1 MYYILFAT
9 IFIRKNIIN
18 KAAFKLHVPFRFKNG
33 HSATLFSHPQ
43 RSHPT
48 PVRLPFFMSGKPK
61 KYFLYDLSFTLY
73 TDANEPLYNWIYIRG
88 RTEMIYGRM
97 GRKDFRPLAFESL
110 LALTCGKKMSDS
122 LHCVFR
128 ALCRALFH
136 SLMGSTHTK
145 R

>member
-1 MYYILFAT
+1 MCYIYLLRF
-9 IFIRKNIIN
+9 FYLQKYIIN
-18 KAAFKLHVPFRFKNG
+18 KIIFKLHVLFRFKSG
-33 HSATLFSHPQ
+33 HSTTLFSHLQ

-48 PVRLPFFMSGKPK
+48 PVRLLFFMSGKPK

-110 LALTCGKKMSDS
+110 LALTCGKKCPTRWTACFARYAARCFI
-122 LHCVFR
+122 L
-128 ALCRALFH
+128 
-136 SLMGSTHTK
+136 
-145 R
+145 